1 MPPKRKASTATGG
14 RGSKRVASGE
24 MTPVSNLDDS
34 SDEYTEGGEEAS
46 EGEAEDLKS
55 ALLVL

>member
-1 MPPKRKASTATGG
+1 MPSKRKAAGAAGG
-14 RGSKRVASGE
+14 PSAKRVASGN
-24 MTPVSNLDDS
+24 MTPVSVDGS

-55 ALLVL
+55 APLDH